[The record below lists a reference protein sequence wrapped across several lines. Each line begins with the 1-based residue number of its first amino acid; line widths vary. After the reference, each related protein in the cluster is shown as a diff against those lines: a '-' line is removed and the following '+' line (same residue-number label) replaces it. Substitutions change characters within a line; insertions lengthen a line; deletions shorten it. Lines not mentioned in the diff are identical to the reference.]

1 MHCNEIATWSVAGC
15 LKAEV
20 EKEVKVL
27 QKLKADY
34 LGATGQEW
42 KPGQEPPAAVTAAP
56 QSAAALVAPAPE
68 SKSLHEQIVD
78 KGNKVRDMKAKKAA
92 KVTRIAKMG
101 RFD

>member
-1 MHCNEIATWSVAGC
+1 MTSSVAGC

-34 LGATGQEW
+34 LGVTGQEW
-42 KPGQEPPAAVTAAP
+42 KPGQEPPAAVAAAVKSP
-56 QSAAALVAPAPE
+56 QSAEAPAAPATG

-78 KGNKVRDMKAKKAA
+78 QGNKIRDMKAKKAA
-92 KVTRIAKMG
+92 KVT
-101 RFD
+101 